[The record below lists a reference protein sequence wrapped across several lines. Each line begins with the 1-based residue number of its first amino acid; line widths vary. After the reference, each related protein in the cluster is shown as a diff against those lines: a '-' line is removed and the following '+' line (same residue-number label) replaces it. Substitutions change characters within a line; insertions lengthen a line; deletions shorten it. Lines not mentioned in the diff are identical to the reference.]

1 MTPGA
6 ADIGQLVGQLLAEL
20 DLRAKPAAAGPA
32 DELSELLAIPW
43 RDWELDPT
51 RRSSLTES
59 GAPFELSVKLDG
71 GQGISLR
78 YVVDVADRRL
88 DLSAN
93 AATYLTAVERTGQTA
108 AAALFDRYLAST
120 PVGAPARVMVG
131 VGFAGGGRRRATVY
145 FPASW
150 LPVGTLGEMLPD
162 GALGAAET
170 EQAIVDPAVEVIG
183 YDVVDGRL
191 ATCKT
196 YRWLAVGPDLPM
208 PVGVGDPAEGP
219 ARIVREFVVDVP
231 AELRAR
237 STFLQRTVRWDG
249 PAAPSEKLFFFSR
262 GWGWSSGPGLA
273 RLFAFLVGE
282 LGVDLRPLVTIRE
295 ASGRFGLPLHIGLV
309 AVGGSA
315 ISPTVTCYFWPVG
328 H

>member
-219 ARIVREFVVDVP
+219 AASSASSWSMSPQSFGRG
-231 AELRAR
+231 LR
-237 STFLQRTVRWDG
+237 FC
-249 PAAPSEKLFFFSR
+249 
-262 GWGWSSGPGLA
+262 SGPFVGTDRQHHRRSFSSSAAAGAGRVAPVSPGSSRSWSANWASTCAHWSRFA
-273 RLFAFLVGE
+273 R
-282 LGVDLRPLVTIRE
+282 RP
-295 ASGRFGLPLHIGLV
+295 AGSGCRCTSVWWPSV
-309 AVGGSA
+309 ARQ
-315 ISPTVTCYFWPVG
+315 F
-328 H
+328 HRR